1 MSKIYDALERR
12 DLGIADAKTV
22 SSPIVS
28 GNGPPDVELYGID
41 AEMSS
46 LYYTITT
53 ALPDRDHRSVLFVGP
68 RSKEGVSTIAR
79 ELAKTVTSR
88 LDKKALLVD
97 CQGACDGF
105 TCQEIDPS
113 VSLEDILERK
123 VPLDRAIWP
132 VNGSGIS
139 VLPFFLWADSPRVQI
154 SLNDNGNVFWNALN
168 QQFDLTIIDYP
179 QEMFANGP
187 LMTSMVDG
195 VIIVVEA
202 EKTRWQAALGLK
214 EKIVS
219 EGGNVLGVVFNK
231 RRYYIPQ
238 FIYDRL

>member
-12 DLGIADAKTV
+12 DLGVTDAKTV
-22 SSPIVS
+22 SSPTLS
-28 GNGPPDVELYGID
+28 GNISPDIEVYGID

-46 LYYTITT
+46 LYYTIATT
-53 ALPDRDHRSVLFVGP
+53 LPDRDHRSILFVGP

-97 CQGACDGF
+97 CQGGCDGF
-105 TCQEIDPS
+105 TCRAIDPS

-123 VPLDRAIWP
+123 APLDGAIYP
-132 VNGSGIS
+132 VNGGGMS

-154 SLNDNGNVFWNALN
+154 SLNENGSGFWNALN

-179 QEMFANGP
+179 QELFANGP
-187 LMTSMVDG
+187 SMMSMVDG

-231 RRYYIPQ
+231 RRHYIPQ